1 MAFLNFRNLNMK
13 NNKITS
19 KYKTLYLIIINQG
32 GFVHDKLYILNKDN
46 KSSYPGYWDKTGNYG
61 FILDDL
67 DGQSEYFGLNKNDGC
82 WEFIASN
89 KKEAETFLAGALA
102 AKEFIKNFV
111 A

>member
-1 MAFLNFRNLNMK
+1 MK
-13 NNKITS
+13 NNKITN

-67 DGQSEYFGLNKNDGC
+67 DQTYNLTNGQSEYFGLNKNDGY
-82 WEFIASN
+82 WEFITHD